1 MPLLLVQGKPSMYS
15 LSNLRF
21 MSILFFFSSY
31 SHTGLG
37 CFEKHLIENK
47 TLTHLDVSKNKI
59 TKIGAC
65 SLGQCLSKSNTLVIL
80 NVGDNDLTSDG
91 ANHSGL
97 EELSSGMPSTLVRF
111 HCANARIYSDG
122 AKRL

>member
-1 MPLLLVQGKPSMYS
+1 MYS
-15 LSNLRF
+15 LSNLRTMF
-21 MSILFFFSSY
+21 ILFLFSRFSHL

-65 SLGQCLSKSNTLVIL
+65 SLGQCLSKSNTLVIF